1 MKYRE
6 KVSEI
11 TVDDVA
17 EYIRL
22 EETSDDDRNTISTLI
37 AAAKS
42 YMTAFSGKNTAELDE
57 YPDFVIALLVLCQDM
72 WDNRTM
78 YVDRGSTNI
87 VVDNILSLHSVNLL

>member
-1 MKYRE
+1 MTAN

-17 EYIRL
+17 EYIRI
-22 EETSDDDRNTISTLI
+22 EETSEDDQNTIRTMI
-37 AAAKS
+37 TVAKS
-42 YMTAFSGKNTAELDE
+42 YMTAFTGKKEAELDE

-78 YVDRGSTNI
+78 YVDRGSANI